1 MIVGFA
7 IAAAARGSKARNPS
21 QLRRAILDVRL
32 VTSNEYQ
39 NLPEGK
45 GYWCLKSSRGI
56 FGPDVSSGE
65 LTASPDHGD
74 ISQ

>member
-7 IAAAARGSKARNPS
+7 IAAAARGSKAQNPS
-21 QLRRAILDVRL
+21 QLKRAILPL

-45 GYWCLKSSRGI
+45 GCSCLKSSRGI